1 MLSLFARHIVS
12 NFPVLRTNVLS
23 SSVLTS
29 SAFVATRRTFFTTRR
44 IQLPVAASKSAST
57 KTTKKKTTKKT
68 PATKAAPKKVKAT
81 TEAKSKPKST
91 AISKKTVERPPPKR
105 VPKSEQPP
113 SRPPN
118 AYLLYFSKLV
128 QERRGDIK
136 STMDTQDMAKKAAV
150 TWNNFTLAEKQ
161 PYYNEVEVLKKQY
174 EEKLDDYWKTAT
186 PKTVRKINA
195 RRKHDG
201 RNKIHRP
208 HQENDYKRPKG
219 PFFRFI
225 EMFRRSDDGR
235 AIQEAG
241 TTATGRGAVNVAR
254 VAGERW
260 RAMSA
265 SDKAP
270 YVDAYQKAHNDW
282 QANHPS
288 KSISASASS

>member
-1 MLSLFARHIVS
+1 MLSLFARHIAS
-12 NFPVLRTNVLS
+12 HLPVLRTNVLS
-23 SSVLTS
+23 SSVLTA

-44 IQLPVAASKSAST
+44 IQLPAAASKSAST
-57 KTTKKKTTKKT
+57 PAKKTAKKTTKKT
-68 PATKAAPKKVKAT
+68 TATKAAPKKAKAT
-81 TEAKSKPKST
+81 KEAKSKPKSK
-91 AISKKTVERPPPKR
+91 AIPKKTVERPPPKR

-118 AYLLYFSKLV
+118 GYLLFFSRLV
-128 QERRGDIK
+128 QGRRNDIK
-136 STMDTQDMAKKAAV
+136 TAMDTQDLAKEAA
-150 TWNNFTLAEKQ
+150 TMWNGFTLAEKQ

-174 EEKLDDYWKTAT
+174 EEKLDEYWKSAS
-186 PKTVRKINA
+186 PKTLREINA

-208 HQENDYKRPKG
+208 HQENHYKRPKG

-225 EMFRRSDDGR
+225 EHFRQSDDGR
-235 AIQEAG
+235 TIQEAG
-241 TTATGRGAVNVAR
+241 VTATGRGAVNVAR
-254 VAGERW
+254 EAGVRW

-270 YVDAYQKAHNDW
+270 YVEAYQKEHADW

-288 KSISASASS
+288 KSVSL

>member
-1 MLSLFARHIVS
+1 MLSLFARHVVP
-12 NFPVLRTNVLS
+12 NLPVLRTNV

-29 SAFVATRRTFFTTRR
+29 SAFAATRRTFFTTRR
-44 IQLPVAASKSAST
+44 IELPAAASKSAST
-57 KTTKKKTTKKT
+57 KTMKKTTKKT
-68 PATKAAPKKVKAT
+68 TATKSTPRKAKAT

-91 AISKKTVERPPPKR
+91 APSKKTVERPPPKR

-128 QERRGDIK
+128 QERRSDIK
-136 STMDTQDMAKKAAV
+136 TTMDTQDMAKEAAV

-174 EEKLDDYWKTAT
+174 EEKLHDYWKTAS

-225 EMFRRSDDGR
+225 EMFRQSDDGR

-241 TTATGRGAVNVAR
+241 TTAAGRGAVNVVRA
-254 VAGERW
+254 AGEQW

-270 YVDAYQKAHNDW
+270 YMEAYQKAHNDW

-288 KSISASASS
+288 KNASTSASS

>member
-1 MLSLFARHIVS
+1 MISLSARHIAS
-12 NFPVLRTNVLS
+12 NLRTNVLS

-29 SAFVATRRTFFTTRR
+29 SAFAATRRTFFTTRC
-44 IQLPVAASKSAST
+44 IQLPAAASKSTST
-57 KTTKKKTTKKT
+57 TTTKKTTKKT
-68 PATKAAPKKVKAT
+68 IATKAAPKKAKTT
-81 TEAKSKPKST
+81 TEAKPKLKST
-91 AISKKTVERPPPKR
+91 ATSKKTR

-118 AYLLYFSKLV
+118 AFLLFFSRLV
-128 QERRGDIK
+128 QDRRGDIK
-136 STMDTQDMAKKAAV
+136 TTVDTQGMAKEAAA
-150 TWNNFTLAEKQ
+150 TWNGFTLAQKQ

-174 EEKLDDYWKTAT
+174 EEKLHDYWKTAS
-186 PKTVRKINA
+186 PETVRKINA

-208 HQENDYKRPKG
+208 HQENDNKRPKG

-225 EMFRRSDDGR
+225 ENFRQSDDGR

-241 TTATGRGAVNVAR
+241 ATATGRGAVNVAR
-254 VAGERW
+254 KAGERW

-270 YVDAYQKAHNDW
+270 YVEAYQKANTDW

-288 KSISASASS
+288 KSASL